1 MKCLKVRHLA
11 HSSDDLLKIWL
22 IKNCMRKTDYFTQMR
37 YPVPEEVHDE
47 VIRHICKILK
57 LSIVPEVFV

>member
-1 MKCLKVRHLA
+1 
-11 HSSDDLLKIWL
+11 
-22 IKNCMRKTDYFTQMR
+22 MRKTDYFTQMR